1 MAPIGKNT
9 RTAANKNSQNIFGRG
24 IAINMLTRIIAILF
38 FLVTITSVASAQERY
53 MIGYAGFAG
62 FQVSMWAVKDLG
74 LLKKYGLDGEVVLVP
89 GTTRQIQALVGESIH
104 FAHVDAAGYIR
115 AVMRGANMVLVGGSL
130 NKFPFS
136 LVTQKEI
143 RKPADLIGKKIGI
156 VGFGGAND
164 LAVTLLL
171 KEWKI
176 PREKVTV
183 LQAGGGANR
192 LAAMSAKALDA
203 TVLSHPELGEALRT
217 GMNELGNLNDFKSA
231 DYPMT
236 AVAVRRSFL
245 EQNRNVVKRFMMA
258 YAEAT
263 YEFINDPGKGI
274 SILKNRLKQ
283 DNAKALEET
292 YKYFAPQ
299 FSFPTRVSR
308 NGMQNT
314 LELIVKENPKL
325 DTKFDKY
332 LDESILDELEKEGFF
347 KRITGK

>member
-1 MAPIGKNT
+1 MKLLNKALVVLLVLGVPVI
-9 RTAANKNSQNIFGRG
+9 AA
-24 IAINMLTRIIAILF
+24 
-38 FLVTITSVASAQERY
+38 AQQQ

-74 LLKKYGLDGEVVLVP
+74 LLKKYGLEGETVLVP
-89 GTTRQIQALVGESIH
+89 GTSRQIQALVGDSIQ
-104 FAHVDAAGYIR
+104 FAHVDAAGHIR
-115 AVMRGANMVLVGGSL
+115 AVMRGADIVMVGGSL

-136 LVTQKEI
+136 LVTQKQI

-171 KEWKI
+171 REWKI
-176 PREKVTV
+176 PRDKVTV

-192 LAAMSAKALDA
+192 LVALSTGALDA
-203 TVLSHPELGEALRT
+203 TLLSHPELGEALRM
-217 GMNELGNLNDFKSA
+217 GLNELGNLNEFKSA
-231 DYPMT
+231 DYPMS
-236 AVAVRRSFL
+236 AVAVRRSFMA
-245 EQNRNVVKRFMMA
+245 QNRDVVKRFLMA

-263 YEFINDPGKGI
+263 YQFMNNQEKGI
-274 SILKNRLKQ
+274 SIFKHRLKQ

-299 FSFPTRVSR
+299 FSFPIRVSH

-325 DTKFDKY
+325 DTKIDKY
-332 LDESILDELEKEGFF
+332 LDESILDELDKEGFF
-347 KRITGK
+347 KRIAAK

>member
-1 MAPIGKNT
+1 MKLLNK
-9 RTAANKNSQNIFGRG
+9 TA
-24 IAINMLTRIIAILF
+24 LVVLLF
-38 FLVTITSVASAQERY
+38 LSIPLAAVGQQH

-74 LLKKYGLDGEVVLVP
+74 LLKKYGLDGETVLVP
-89 GTTRQIQALVGESIH
+89 GTSRQIQALVGDSIQ
-104 FAHVDAAGYIR
+104 FAHVDAAGHIR
-115 AVMRGANMVLVGGSL
+115 AAMRGADIVMVAGSL

-143 RKPADLIGKKIGI
+143 RKPPDLIGKKIGI

-171 KEWKI
+171 REWKI
-176 PREKVTV
+176 PRDKVTV

-192 LAAMSAKALDA
+192 LVAMSSGALDA
-203 TVLSHPELGEALRT
+203 TVLSHPELGEALRM
-217 GMNELGNLNDFKSA
+217 GMNELGNLNEFKSA

-236 AVAVRRSFL
+236 AVAVRRSFMA
-245 EQNRNVVKRFMMA
+245 QNRNVVKRFMMA

-263 YEFINDPGKGI
+263 YQFMNNKEKGI
-274 SILKNRLKQ
+274 SIFKHRLKQ

-299 FSFPTRVSR
+299 FSFPTRVSQ

-314 LELIVKENPKL
+314 LELIAKEDPKL
-325 DTKFDKY
+325 DVKVEKY
-332 LDESILDELEKEGFF
+332 VDESILDELDKEGFF

>member
-1 MAPIGKNT
+1 MKLLNKALVVLLVLGLPVI
-9 RTAANKNSQNIFGRG
+9 AA
-24 IAINMLTRIIAILF
+24 
-38 FLVTITSVASAQERY
+38 AQQQ

-74 LLKKYGLDGEVVLVP
+74 LLKKYGLEGETVLVP
-89 GTTRQIQALVGESIH
+89 GTSRQIQALVGDSIQ
-104 FAHVDAAGYIR
+104 FAHVDAAGHIR
-115 AVMRGANMVLVGGSL
+115 AVMRGADIVMVGGSL

-136 LVTQKEI
+136 LVAQKQI

-171 KEWKI
+171 REWKI

-192 LAAMSAKALDA
+192 LVALSTGALDA
-203 TVLSHPELGEALRT
+203 TVLSHPELGEALRM
-217 GMNELGNLNDFKSA
+217 GLNELGNLNEFKSA
-231 DYPMT
+231 DYPMS
-236 AVAVRRSFL
+236 AVAVRRSFMA
-245 EQNRNVVKRFMMA
+245 QNRNIVKRFLMA

-263 YEFINDPGKGI
+263 YQFMNNQEKGI
-274 SILKNRLKQ
+274 SIFKHRLKQ

-299 FSFPTRVSR
+299 FSFPIRVSH

-325 DTKFDKY
+325 DTKIDKY
-332 LDESILDELEKEGFF
+332 LDESILDELDKEGFF
-347 KRITGK
+347 KKIAGK

>member
-1 MAPIGKNT
+1 MKLLNKTMLVVLLVLGLPL
-9 RTAANKNSQNIFGRG
+9 AAAGQ
-24 IAINMLTRIIAILF
+24 
-38 FLVTITSVASAQERY
+38 QY

-62 FQVSMWAVKDLG
+62 FQVAMWAVKDLG
-74 LLKKYGLDGEVVLVP
+74 LLKKYGLEGETVLVP
-89 GTTRQIQALVGESIH
+89 GTSRQIQALVGDSIQ
-104 FAHVDAAGYIR
+104 FAHVDAAGHIR
-115 AVMRGANMVLVGGSL
+115 AVMRGADIVMVGGSL

-136 LVTQKEI
+136 MVTVKEI

-171 KEWKI
+171 REWKI

-192 LAAMSAKALDA
+192 LVALSTKALDA
-203 TVLSHPELGEALRT
+203 TVLSHPELGEALRM
-217 GMNELGNLNDFKSA
+217 GMHELGNLNDFKSA
-231 DYPMT
+231 DYPMS
-236 AVAVRRSFL
+236 AVAVRRSFMA
-245 EQNRNVVKRFMMA
+245 QNRNVVKRFMMA

-263 YEFINDPGKGI
+263 YQFMNDQAKGM
-274 SILKNRLKQ
+274 SIFKHRLKQ

-299 FSFPTRVSR
+299 FSFPTRVSH
-308 NGMQNT
+308 NGLQNT

-325 DTKFDKY
+325 DTKLDKY
-332 LDESILDELEKEGFF
+332 VDESILDELDKEGFF
-347 KRITGK
+347 KKIVGK

>member
-1 MAPIGKNT
+1 MKLLNKTSLVVLLVLGLPV
-9 RTAANKNSQNIFGRG
+9 AAAGQ
-24 IAINMLTRIIAILF
+24 
-38 FLVTITSVASAQERY
+38 QH

-74 LLKKYGLDGEVVLVP
+74 LLKKYGLEGETVLVP
-89 GTTRQIQALVGESIH
+89 GTSRQIQALMGDSIQ
-104 FAHVDAAGYIR
+104 FAHVDAAGHIR
-115 AVMRGANMVLVGGSL
+115 AVMRGADIVMVGGSL

-136 LVTQKEI
+136 FVTTKEL

-171 KEWKI
+171 REWKI
-176 PREKVTV
+176 PRDKVTV

-192 LAAMSAKALDA
+192 LVAMSSGALDA
-203 TVLSHPELGEALRT
+203 TVLSHPELGEALRM
-217 GMNELGNLNDFKSA
+217 GMNELGNLNEFKSA

-236 AVAVRRSFL
+236 AVAVRRSFMA
-245 EQNRNVVKRFMMA
+245 QNRNVVKRFMMA

-263 YEFINDPGKGI
+263 YQFMNNKEKGI
-274 SILKNRLKQ
+274 SIFKQRLKQ

-299 FSFPTRVSR
+299 FSFPTRVSQ

-314 LELIVKENPKL
+314 LELIAKEDPKL
-325 DTKFDKY
+325 DVKVEKY
-332 LDESILDELEKEGFF
+332 LDESILDELDKEGFF
-347 KRITGK
+347 KKVAGK

>member
-1 MAPIGKNT
+1 MKILNHAVLVVLLVLMAP
-9 RTAANKNSQNIFGRG
+9 RFA
-24 IAINMLTRIIAILF
+24 IAE
-38 FLVTITSVASAQERY
+38 QY

-62 FQVSMWAVKDLG
+62 FQVSMWAAKDLG

-89 GTTRQIQALVGESIH
+89 GTTRQIQALIGESIH
-104 FAHVDAAGYIR
+104 FAHVDAAGFIR
-115 AVMRGANMVLVGGSL
+115 AVMRGAEMVLVGGSL
-130 NKFPFS
+130 NQFPFS

-176 PREKVTV
+176 PRDKVTV

-192 LAAMSAKALDA
+192 LVAMSAKALDA
-203 TVLSHPELGEALRT
+203 TVLSHPELGEALRA

-245 EQNRNVVKRFMMA
+245 QSNRDVVKRFMRA
-258 YAEAT
+258 YAEGT
-263 YEFINDPGKGI
+263 YQFMHDKEIGI
-274 SILKNRLKQ
+274 KILRNRLKQ
-283 DNAKALEET
+283 DNPTALEQT
-292 YKYFAPQ
+292 YRYFAPQ
-299 FSFPTRVSR
+299 FSFPTRVSLNGLR
-308 NGMQNT
+308 NTIEM
-314 LELIVKENPKL
+314 IAKEDSKVETKL
-325 DTKFDKY
+325 DKY
-332 LDESILDELEKEGFF
+332 LDESLLDELEKEGFF
-347 KRITGK
+347 KKVAGN

>member
-1 MAPIGKNT
+1 MSSKLIG
-9 RTAANKNSQNIFGRG
+9 
-24 IAINMLTRIIAILF
+24 LVLF
-38 FLVTITSVASAQERY
+38 FLVLPTTGFAQERY

-62 FQVSMWAVKDLG
+62 FQVSMWAVQDLG
-74 LLKKYGLDGEVVLVP
+74 LLKKYGVEGEVVLVP

-115 AVMRGANMVLVGGSL
+115 AVMRGADMVLVGGSL

-176 PREKVTV
+176 PREKVAV

-192 LAAMSAKALDA
+192 LAAMTAKALDA
-203 TVLSHPELGEALRT
+203 TVLSHPELGEALRM

-236 AVAVRRSFL
+236 AVAVRRSFF
-245 EQNRNVVKRFMMA
+245 QNNRDVVKRFMRA
-258 YAEAT
+258 YAEGT
-263 YEFINDPGKGI
+263 YQFMNDKEKGI
-274 SILKNRLKQ
+274 KILRNRLKQ
-283 DNAKALEET
+283 DNPAALEET
-292 YKYFAPQ
+292 YRYFAPQ
-299 FSFPTRVSR
+299 FSFPTRVSHT
-308 NGMQNT
+308 GLQNT
-314 LELIVKENPKL
+314 LELVAKENPKL
-325 DTKFDKY
+325 ETSLNKY

-347 KRITGK
+347 KRIAGK

>member
-1 MAPIGKNT
+1 MKMLGKWLYAAALLLVSPIN
-9 RTAANKNSQNIFGRG
+9 
-24 IAINMLTRIIAILF
+24 
-38 FLVTITSVASAQERY
+38 SVAQDRY

-62 FQVSMWAVKDLG
+62 FQVSMWAAKDLG

-115 AVMRGANMVLVGGSL
+115 AVQRGADMVLVGGAF

-164 LAVTLLL
+164 LAVSLLL
-171 KEWKI
+171 QEWKI

-192 LAAMSAKALDA
+192 LVAMTAKALDA
-203 TVLSHPELGEALRT
+203 TVLSHPELGEALRA

-231 DYPMT
+231 EYPMC

-245 EQNRNVVKRFMMA
+245 QQNRDVVKRFMRA
-258 YAEAT
+258 YAEGT
-263 YEFINDPGKGI
+263 YQFMHNKERGI
-274 SILKNRLKQ
+274 KIFRDRLKQ
-283 DNAKALEET
+283 DNPTALEQT
-292 YKYFAPQ
+292 YSYYAPQ
-299 FSFPTRVSR
+299 LSFPTRVSQLGLR
-308 NGMQNT
+308 NTIEM
-314 LELIVKENPKL
+314 IAKENIKVETKL
-325 DTKFDKY
+325 DKY
-332 LDESILDELEKEGFF
+332 MDEGLLDELEKEGFF
-347 KRITGK
+347 KKVAAK

>member
-1 MAPIGKNT
+1 MKLLSKALVVLLVLGVPAI
-9 RTAANKNSQNIFGRG
+9 AA
-24 IAINMLTRIIAILF
+24 
-38 FLVTITSVASAQERY
+38 AQRQ

-74 LLKKYGLDGEVVLVP
+74 LLKKYGLEGETVLVP
-89 GTTRQIQALVGESIH
+89 GTSRQIQALVGDSIQ
-104 FAHVDAAGYIR
+104 FAHVDAAGHIR
-115 AVMRGANMVLVGGSL
+115 AVMRGADIVMVGGSL

-136 LVTQKEI
+136 LVTQKQI

-171 KEWKI
+171 REWKI
-176 PREKVTV
+176 PRDKVTV

-192 LAAMSAKALDA
+192 LVALSTGALDA
-203 TVLSHPELGEALRT
+203 TVLSHPELGEALRM
-217 GMNELGNLNDFKSA
+217 GLNELGNLNEFKSA
-231 DYPMT
+231 DYPMS
-236 AVAVRRSFL
+236 AVAVRRSFMA
-245 EQNRNVVKRFMMA
+245 QNRDVVKRFLMA

-263 YEFINDPGKGI
+263 YQFMNNQEKGI
-274 SILKNRLKQ
+274 SIFKHRLKQ

-299 FSFPTRVSR
+299 FSFPIRVSH

-325 DTKFDKY
+325 DTKIDKY
-332 LDESILDELEKEGFF
+332 LDESILDELDKEGFF
-347 KRITGK
+347 KKIAAK

>member
-1 MAPIGKNT
+1 MSSKLIG
-9 RTAANKNSQNIFGRG
+9 
-24 IAINMLTRIIAILF
+24 
-38 FLVTITSVASAQERY
+38 LVLLLLVLPTTGFAQERY
-53 MIGYAGFAG
+53 LIGYAGFAG
-62 FQVSMWAVKDLG
+62 FQVSMWAVQDLG
-74 LLKKYGLDGEVVLVP
+74 LLKKYGVEGEVVLVP

-115 AVMRGANMVLVGGSL
+115 AVMRGADMVLVGGSL

-176 PREKVTV
+176 PREKVAV

-192 LAAMSAKALDA
+192 LAAMTAKALDA
-203 TVLSHPELGEALRT
+203 TVLSHPELGEALRI

-245 EQNRNVVKRFMMA
+245 QNNRDVVKRFMRA
-258 YAEAT
+258 YAEGT
-263 YEFINDPGKGI
+263 YQFMNDKEKGI
-274 SILKNRLKQ
+274 KLFRTRLKQ
-283 DNAKALEET
+283 DNPAALEET
-292 YKYFAPQ
+292 YRYFAPQ
-299 FSFPTRVSR
+299 FSFPTRVSH
-308 NGMQNT
+308 NGLQNT
-314 LELIVKENPKL
+314 LELVAKENPKL
-325 DTKFDKY
+325 ETGLNKY

>member
-1 MAPIGKNT
+1 MTKAGEEFMKLLRQTVLAVIVILHLPLI
-9 RTAANKNSQNIFGRG
+9 AA
-24 IAINMLTRIIAILF
+24 
-38 FLVTITSVASAQERY
+38 AQQH

-74 LLKKYGLDGEVVLVP
+74 LLKKYGLEGETVLVP
-89 GTTRQIQALVGESIH
+89 GTSRQIQALVGDSIQ
-104 FAHVDAAGYIR
+104 FAHVDAAGHIR
-115 AVMRGANMVLVGGSL
+115 AVMRGADIVMAGGSL

-136 LVTQKEI
+136 MVTAKEI

-171 KEWKI
+171 REWKI
-176 PREKVTV
+176 PRDKVTV

-192 LAAMSAKALDA
+192 LVALTTKALDA
-203 TVLSHPELGEALRT
+203 TVLSHPELGEALRM

-231 DYPMT
+231 DYPMS
-236 AVAVRRSFL
+236 AVAVRRSFMA
-245 EQNRNVVKRFMMA
+245 QNRNVVKRFMMA

-263 YEFINDPGKGI
+263 YQFMNDQAKGI
-274 SILKNRLKQ
+274 SIFKHRLKQ
-283 DNAKALEET
+283 DNVKALEET

-299 FSFPTRVSR
+299 FSFPIRVSH

-325 DTKFDKY
+325 DTKIDKY

-347 KRITGK
+347 KKIAGK

>member
-1 MAPIGKNT
+1 
-9 RTAANKNSQNIFGRG
+9 
-24 IAINMLTRIIAILF
+24 MLTRIIAILF

-325 DTKFDKY
+325 DTKIDKY